1 MGVVSAVMFLRP
13 GVVARPAWLSVACAL
28 AFAGIWI
35 EKGMGLI
42 VPAFIP
48 STLHEIVEYFPS
60 LVEWQI
66 TAGIWAWGLL
76 ILTVALKI
84 ALPILR
90 EPHPETV
97 GETRSPDAEPVP
109 TPTPSSSSSPHV
121 AP

>member
-1 MGVVSAVMFLRP
+1 
-13 GVVARPAWLSVACAL
+13 
-28 AFAGIWI
+28 
-35 EKGMGLI
+35 LI

-76 ILTVALKI
+76 ILTVALKM

-90 EPHPETV
+90 EPHSER
-97 GETRSPDAEPVP
+97 ENASPAVAAAP
-109 TPTPSSSSSPHV
+109 TSPAKI

>member
-1 MGVVSAVMFLRP
+1 
-13 GVVARPAWLSVACAL
+13 VVAHPVWLTIACAL

-66 TAGIWAWGLL
+66 TAGIWAWGIL

-90 EPHPETV
+90 EPHPEAKIAL
-97 GETRSPDAEPVP
+97 DAAN
-109 TPTPSSSSSPHV
+109 SSSPEHRS
-121 AP
+121 PLLHS